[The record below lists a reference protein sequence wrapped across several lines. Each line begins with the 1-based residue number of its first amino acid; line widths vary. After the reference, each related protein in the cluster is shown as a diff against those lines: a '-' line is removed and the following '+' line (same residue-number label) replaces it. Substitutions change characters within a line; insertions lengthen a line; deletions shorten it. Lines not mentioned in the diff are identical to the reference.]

1 MIRVR
6 LNFPCKITQVSKTFR
21 NFAQNSMI
29 MLENEYK
36 YYKDHQTELVSK
48 YPDKYL
54 IIKDQKVI
62 SVFET
67 LSEAIDFAKA
77 NGLIEGEYLLQLCA
91 KKRRGLACVF
101 RSRAYFKD
109 VN

>member
-1 MIRVR
+1 M
-6 LNFPCKITQVSKTFR
+6 LNSCNSQEFFLSLP
-21 NFAQNSMI
+21 QNSMI
-29 MLENEYK
+29 MLEKEYK
-36 YYKDHQTELVSK
+36 YYKDHQNELVSR

-67 LSEAIDFAKA
+67 LSEAIDFANA

-91 KKRRGLACVF
+91 QKRRGLACVF

>member
-1 MIRVR
+1 MSLSSPPPTSPPPGSKKYNHKLAS
-6 LNFPCKITQVSKTFR
+6 LN
-21 NFAQNSMI
+21 
-29 MLENEYK
+29 
-36 YYKDHQTELVSK
+36 YKDHQNELVSK

-62 SVFET
+62 SAFET
-67 LSEAIDFAKA
+67 LAEAIDYANA

-109 VN
+109 VI

>member
-1 MIRVR
+1 
-6 LNFPCKITQVSKTFR
+6 
-21 NFAQNSMI
+21 
-29 MLENEYK
+29 MLEKEYK
-36 YYKDHQTELVSK
+36 YYKDHQNELVSR

-67 LSEAIDFAKA
+67 LSEAIDFANA

-91 KKRRGLACVF
+91 QKRRG
-101 RSRAYFKD
+101 
-109 VN
+109 

>member
-1 MIRVR
+1 MEEIAEKMP
-6 LNFPCKITQVSKTFR
+6 NPCYSQEFFLSLP
-21 NFAQNSMI
+21 QNSMI
-29 MLENEYK
+29 MLEKEYK
-36 YYKDHQTELVSK
+36 YYKDHQNELVSR

-62 SVFET
+62 AVFDT
-67 LSEAIDFAKA
+67 LAEAIDFANA

-91 KKRRGLACVF
+91 QKRRGLACVF

>member
-1 MIRVR
+1 
-6 LNFPCKITQVSKTFR
+6 
-21 NFAQNSMI
+21 MI
-29 MLENEYK
+29 MLEKEYK
-36 YYKDHQTELVSK
+36 YYKDHQKELVSR

-62 SVFET
+62 AVFET
-67 LSEAIDFAKA
+67 LAEAIDFANA

-91 KKRRGLACVF
+91 QKRRGLACVF